1 MKKSFTIFFLSVFFF
16 MGLSSSAIAQKFGYM
31 NFNNLIVEMPDSKK
45 ADNEIEAYR
54 KQLVAQLETKAKAL
68 EAKFTKYSQE
78 AASGEITPKKNK
90 ERELELQK
98 ERDDLGAL
106 EQKLLQ
112 KIQEKRQAVYE
123 PIFEKVDKAVKEVG
137 KENNYTIIFNE
148 STGVLLFNIKSD
160 DVSPLVKAKLGM

>member
-1 MKKSFTIFFLSVFFF
+1 
-16 MGLSSSAIAQKFGYM
+16 
-31 NFNNLIVEMPDSKK
+31 
-45 ADNEIEAYR
+45 
-54 KQLVAQLETKAKAL
+54 
-68 EAKFTKYSQE
+68 KYSQE